1 MSSSPS
7 SRPRND
13 GGPTARCH
21 SCGSRLRP
29 EETWCSLCHQRV
41 LAATP
46 IEPDAGPAELAKS
59 GEIGPFKEGTQASQ
73 PLVDRVGELLV
84 DRVGEGLVDR
94 VGEATVNGRKARS
107 SDEADRLIAK
117 LAAAE
122 ADRHRDSRLAAL
134 HGRFGTARGGVML
147 AGIGG
152 VILLVIAVIGMTV
165 LGLLL

>member
-1 MSSSPS
+1 
-7 SRPRND
+7 
-13 GGPTARCH
+13 
-21 SCGSRLRP
+21 LRP

-41 LAATP
+41 PAATP
-46 IEPDAGPAELAKS
+46 IESDAGPAEHAKS
-59 GEIGPFKEGTQASQ
+59 RETGPRQQASQ

-84 DRVGEGLVDR
+84 DRVGEGLVDQ
-94 VGEATVNGRKARS
+94 VGEGTVNGRKARS

-134 HGRFGTARGGVML
+134 HGKFGTARGGVML

-152 VILLVIAVIGMTV
+152 VVLLVIAVIGMTV